1 MRKNATKIAALALT
15 LALTV
20 TSVNIPTNAS
30 AATVKLNKKKA
41 TLYVSGA
48 KSKKTTTL
56 KVTGTKKK
64 VTFTSNKKSVATVNK
79 KGKVTAKKAGK
90 ATITAKVGKK
100 SYKCTVTV
108 KKKYT
113 PVTSVSVSP
122 KTVSLKVGKT
132 KTIKA
137 TVKPSKPTEKG
148 VTYKSSKT
156 SVATVSSKGK
166 ITAKKAG
173 KATITVTAKGASK
186 SGSNKKATV
195 AVTVTKDDT
204 KPTDA
209 PSTAPSDAPTDAPST
224 APTDAPS
231 TAPTTLGKITELKA
245 TKAAQLT
252 ATFDSAV
259 PDGVTFEVTK
269 GSAKVEG
276 KFTTDGVTVVFDATA
291 NLTAGKYTLTA
302 TLGDVKETAEAEVKD
317 SHVAEI
323 KITSKEALTAEGN
336 PVTASGSAITETEK
350 LAYIYYDVL
359 NQYGESIRTSTT
371 INWTTSIGND
381 TKKVDKSLGR
391 ITISNGTTSFTY
403 GSLIYITGVHVDTGT
418 TFSTSVPVGMAQA
431 VDSIQFSGFLNKND
445 KTKKLENL
453 PNDFAKDTF
462 YLLYKTFDQNGN
474 MLDPNEIAAD
484 SLTFI
489 CDNPL
494 LMSISTDNTA
504 VFTVGSEE
512 YAAVAV
518 QPGQYVDK
526 GGEVNI
532 TAISTRTGTKT
543 TQNYTIGSAGVL
555 QSLVLTAPASTVADG
570 DQDVKIPYTAKDV
583 EGNVVTNY
591 ETIVRSTNSLSLSAS
606 GDTELKV
613 KEENDGTA
621 GIYWSDS
628 KTAGDYTESSA
639 SDNISRNISLTT
651 VVVGGESNNMMLEVS
666 DMRRPVAI
674 KSVKLNEDNN
684 DAIAVGNNAVI
695 KFKDGKN
702 DNTIVFLDQ
711 YNAEL
716 DGDIAAEFFK
726 HTSTNTF
733 DKGYY
738 YGIKVDVVGENNMSL
753 TDKVYCG
760 ENISVAATLAGEKMA
775 ENTVRYSIV
784 RAKDKTAAF
793 NGWDDVSSVR
803 TVLYNIIPVNLLKNS
818 AVIKSFAK
826 QELTTSNSSASNGS
840 TLTETAE
847 VTAASSGAISFVEDK
862 VNANLGIT
870 VTGTYQGKT
879 VTLPTDAYTTA
890 SSSAITVNSGKIE
903 SVTGLTWGD
912 LYNFTAYG
920 NPRKDAERD
929 LVLAIADRTI
939 KRSITFSDEESKIAE
954 IKFVYNTNASAE
966 SATVTPNMMAVKAPR
981 LVVHDWNTWDNL
993 AVMVFDQYGKVLGI
1007 DSQDKDTWHGYNSED
1022 GAIVVEF
1029 AVSEIK
1035 ENMDALAHKASS
1047 FTVNADGS
1055 NKMSI
1060 DGAEIN
1066 DTFKLTATVAG
1077 TKVSDSIK
1085 VTVGAD
1091 ASAYIDQTGSGTKGT
1106 PGTKDLGLREQL
1118 GYDR

>member
-1 MRKNATKIAALALT
+1 M
-15 LALTV
+15 
-20 TSVNIPTNAS
+20 
-30 AATVKLNKKKA
+30 
-41 TLYVSGA
+41 
-48 KSKKTTTL
+48 
-56 KVTGTKKK
+56 
-64 VTFTSNKKSVATVNK
+64 
-79 KGKVTAKKAGK
+79 
-90 ATITAKVGKK
+90 
-100 SYKCTVTV
+100 
-108 KKKYT
+108 
-113 PVTSVSVSP
+113 
-122 KTVSLKVGKT
+122 
-132 KTIKA
+132 
-137 TVKPSKPTEKG
+137 
-148 VTYKSSKT
+148 
-156 SVATVSSKGK
+156 
-166 ITAKKAG
+166 
-173 KATITVTAKGASK
+173 
-186 SGSNKKATV
+186 
-195 AVTVTKDDT
+195 
-204 KPTDA
+204 
-209 PSTAPSDAPTDAPST
+209 
-224 APTDAPS
+224 
-231 TAPTTLGKITELKA
+231 
-245 TKAAQLT
+245 
-252 ATFDSAV
+252 
-259 PDGVTFEVTK
+259 
-269 GSAKVEG
+269 
-276 KFTTDGVTVVFDATA
+276 
-291 NLTAGKYTLTA
+291 
-302 TLGDVKETAEAEVKD
+302 
-317 SHVAEI
+317 
-323 KITSKEALTAEGN
+323 
-336 PVTASGSAITETEK
+336 
-350 LAYIYYDVL
+350 
-359 NQYGESIRTSTT
+359 
-371 INWTTSIGND
+371 
-381 TKKVDKSLGR
+381 
-391 ITISNGTTSFTY
+391 
-403 GSLIYITGVHVDTGT
+403 DTGT
-418 TFSTSVPVGMAQA
+418 TFSTNVPVGMAQA

-453 PNDFAKDTF
+453 PNDFAKNTF

-494 LMSISTDNTA
+494 LMSISTDDTQ

-606 GDTELKV
+606 GDTMLKV

-628 KTAGDYTESSA
+628 KSATSFSDSSA

-674 KSVKLNEDNN
+674 KSVKLNDDNN
-684 DAIAVGNNAVI
+684 DSIAAGSSATM
-695 KFKDGKN
+695 KFHDG
-702 DNTIVFLDQ
+702 DNIVFLDQ

-716 DGDIAAEFFK
+716 KSDNAKAFFDY
-726 HTSTNTF
+726 TSTNTF

-738 YGIKVDVVGENNMSL
+738 YGIKVDVVGENNMGLS
-753 TDKVYCG
+753 DKVYCG
-760 ENISVAATLAGEKMA
+760 ENIAVNATLAGDTMA

-803 TVLYNIIPVNLLKNS
+803 TVSYNVIPVSLLKNS
-818 AVIKSFAK
+818 ASIKNFAK

-840 TLTETAE
+840 TLIEAAE
-847 VTAASSGAISFVEDK
+847 ITAASSGAISFVEDK
-862 VNANLGIT
+862 VNGNLGIT

-879 VTLPTDAYTTA
+879 VTLPSSAYTTA
-890 SSSAITVNSGKIE
+890 SSSAITVADGKIA

-929 LVLAIADRTI
+929 LVLEIGDRTI

-954 IKFVYNTNASAE
+954 IKFVYNANASAE
-966 SATVTPNMMAVKAPR
+966 SATVTPNMMAISAPQ
-981 LVVHDWNTWDNL
+981 LVLHDWKTWGSL
-993 AVMVFDQYGKVLGI
+993 SVMVFDQYGKPLGT
-1007 DSQDKDTWHGYNSED
+1007 DDCGWHLCNTED
-1022 GAIVVEF
+1022 GDIVVEF

-1035 ENMDALAHKASS
+1035 ENTDALAHKASS
-1047 FTVNADGS
+1047 FMVNADGS
-1055 NKMSI
+1055 HNMSI

-1066 DTFKLTATVAG
+1066 DTYKLTATVAG
-1077 TKVSDSIK
+1077 TKISDSIN

-1091 ASAYIDQTGSGTKGT
+1091 AAAYIDQNGSGTKGT

>member
-1 MRKNATKIAALALT
+1 MFG
-15 LALTV
+15 
-20 TSVNIPTNAS
+20 
-30 AATVKLNKKKA
+30 
-41 TLYVSGA
+41 Y
-48 KSKKTTTL
+48 
-56 KVTGTKKK
+56 
-64 VTFTSNKKSVATVNK
+64 
-79 KGKVTAKKAGK
+79 
-90 ATITAKVGKK
+90 
-100 SYKCTVTV
+100 
-108 KKKYT
+108 
-113 PVTSVSVSP
+113 
-122 KTVSLKVGKT
+122 
-132 KTIKA
+132 
-137 TVKPSKPTEKG
+137 
-148 VTYKSSKT
+148 
-156 SVATVSSKGK
+156 
-166 ITAKKAG
+166 
-173 KATITVTAKGASK
+173 
-186 SGSNKKATV
+186 
-195 AVTVTKDDT
+195 
-204 KPTDA
+204 
-209 PSTAPSDAPTDAPST
+209 
-224 APTDAPS
+224 
-231 TAPTTLGKITELKA
+231 
-245 TKAAQLT
+245 
-252 ATFDSAV
+252 
-259 PDGVTFEVTK
+259 
-269 GSAKVEG
+269 
-276 KFTTDGVTVVFDATA
+276 
-291 NLTAGKYTLTA
+291 GKY
-302 TLGDVKETAEAEVKD
+302 E
-317 SHVAEI
+317 
-323 KITSKEALTAEGN
+323 
-336 PVTASGSAITETEK
+336 
-350 LAYIYYDVL
+350 
-359 NQYGESIRTSTT
+359 
-371 INWTTSIGND
+371 
-381 TKKVDKSLGR
+381 
-391 ITISNGTTSFTY
+391 
-403 GSLIYITGVHVDTGT
+403 
-418 TFSTSVPVGMAQA
+418 
-431 VDSIQFSGFLNKND
+431 
-445 KTKKLENL
+445 
-453 PNDFAKDTF
+453 
-462 YLLYKTFDQNGN
+462 
-474 MLDPNEIAAD
+474 
-484 SLTFI
+484 
-489 CDNPL
+489 
-494 LMSISTDNTA
+494 
-504 VFTVGSEE
+504 
-512 YAAVAV
+512 
-518 QPGQYVDK
+518 
-526 GGEVNI
+526 
-532 TAISTRTGTKT
+532 
-543 TQNYTIGSAGVL
+543 
-555 QSLVLTAPASTVADG
+555 
-570 DQDVKIPYTAKDV
+570 
-583 EGNVVTNY
+583 
-591 ETIVRSTNSLSLSAS
+591 
-606 GDTELKV
+606 
-613 KEENDGTA
+613 
-621 GIYWSDS
+621 
-628 KTAGDYTESSA
+628 
-639 SDNISRNISLTT
+639 
-651 VVVGGESNNMMLEVS
+651 
-666 DMRRPVAI
+666 
-674 KSVKLNEDNN
+674 
-684 DAIAVGNNAVI
+684 
-695 KFKDGKN
+695 
-702 DNTIVFLDQ
+702 FLDQ

-738 YGIKVDVVGENNMSL
+738 YGIKVDVVGENNMGL

-760 ENISVAATLAGEKMA
+760 ENISVAAILAGEKMA

-929 LVLAIADRTI
+929 LVLEIADRTI

-966 SATVTPNMMAVKAPR
+966 SATVTPKMMAVKAPR

-1035 ENMDALAHKASS
+1035 ENTDALAHKASS
-1047 FTVNADGS
+1047 FMVNADGS
-1055 NKMSI
+1055 DKMGI